1 MVRGVFDNAEW
12 RVCSK
17 QATKS
22 PQQEVSSRYNEVT
35 TLVTAYYA
43 LLKTLQQSHCTY
55 FVAKSEQGDCFAD
68 RQRFALSILNTPYS
82 EARNDDVLCKRHA
95 LHHLYKNR
103 R

>member
-1 MVRGVFDNAEW
+1 MVRGVFNNVEW
-12 RVCSK
+12 LVCSK
-17 QATKS
+17 QATK
-22 PQQEVSSRYNEVT
+22 
-35 TLVTAYYA
+35 
-43 LLKTLQQSHCTY
+43 QSHGTY

-95 LHHLYKNR
+95 LHQLYKNR